1 MLLSVLFIRKRR
13 NSNKHLWLYCLLWM
27 TSFPL
32 SKLFLSQI
40 SLWGSCWANMLV
52 EFVGIRAYIHSG
64 LWDTAVYWAACWTSF
79 PPHYLL
85 GDVTVTKKWWNK
97 WAKFLLFALK
107 KCSCIKSLQFPPRK
121 LCPQQE
127 GSLRKGTKFSLDCVF
142 SEDLF
147 CALWTW
153 TEGFLTDVRDF
164 TGRNCLISMRKAF
177 TLVLLVSCIH
187 AREFCCK

>member
-1 MLLSVLFIRKRR
+1 MLGKYVGKVCWNKSLHTFRALGHCSLLS
-13 NSNKHLWLYCLLWM
+13 CLL
-27 TSFPL
+27 
-32 SKLFLSQI
+32 
-40 SLWGSCWANMLV
+40 
-52 EFVGIRAYIHSG
+52 
-64 LWDTAVYWAACWTSF
+64 SF
-79 PPHYLL
+79 PPHYVPE
-85 GDVTVTKKWWNK
+85 DVTVTQKLCNK

-107 KCSCIKSLQFPPRK
+107 KCSCIKSLQSPPRK
-121 LCPQQE
+121 LWPQQE

-164 TGRNCLISMRKAF
+164 TGRNCQISMRKAF
-177 TLVLLVSCIH
+177 LVLLVNCFLVSLVNCIH